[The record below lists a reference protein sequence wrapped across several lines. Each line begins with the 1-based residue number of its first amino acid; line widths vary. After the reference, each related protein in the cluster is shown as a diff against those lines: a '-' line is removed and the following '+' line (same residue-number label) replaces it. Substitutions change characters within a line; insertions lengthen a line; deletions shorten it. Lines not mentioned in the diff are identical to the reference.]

1 MDTQLL
7 TLIDLQGFDTRIAA
21 LEADAARLPK
31 HIQAIHAAL
40 AEAKQLL
47 EALRLKADATR
58 KDLRSKEKDL
68 EVVTAKRSKAEAR
81 LWEVKNNTEYSAVLS
96 EIETIKQEKARGEE
110 EILGSMELQERL
122 AAEIRDGEAR
132 LKAREEQARQDEG
145 IVSKKLAAVEA
156 ELAAVRADRDS
167 RAREL
172 PRPLLADYAKILK
185 ARSGVAVASVS
196 SASAICGGCRVTIRP
211 QAIQELKAARTL
223 MLCDSCG
230 RYLYWQESA

>member
-1 MDTQLL
+1 VDTQLV

-31 HIQAIHAAL
+31 QIQAIHAAL

-47 EALRLKADATR
+47 EALKLKADATR

-68 EVVTAKRSKAEAR
+68 EVVTAKRAKAEAR

-110 EILGSMELQERL
+110 EILASMELQERL

-132 LKAREEQARQDEG
+132 LNAREEQARQDEA
-145 IVSKKLAAVEA
+145 VVTKKLAVVEA

-185 ARSGVAVASVS
+185 ARAGVAVASVS
-196 SASAICGGCRVTIRP
+196 SAAICGGCRVTIRP